1 MRSQNLHAI
10 RLNIIRESRQ
20 NAPVPRVV
28 LLALVA
34 LVLAVPAAAAGKSH
48 TETLVLGIAQ
58 HGTVRTPHPPLGDA
72 GDVFTTTLL
81 LSNTTAALGKPAKAS
96 VGAMTFQYVLH
107 GTCSTESCA
116 GATADIVATSRL
128 PGGTI
133 VATANGVK
141 LGRPPILVP
150 ITRGTGAFKGVTG
163 MLAVGAASS
172 PINTYKLKLP

>member
-1 MRSQNLHAI
+1 M
-10 RLNIIRESRQ
+10 
-20 NAPVPRVV
+20 PRVA
-28 LLALVA
+28 LLALVV
-34 LVLAVPAAAAGKSH
+34 LVLVAPAQAVGASH
-48 TETLVLGIAQ
+48 NETLVLGIVQ
-58 HGTVRTPHPPLGDA
+58 HGTTRTPHPPLGDE

-81 LSNTTAALGKPAKAS
+81 LSNTVAALGRPAKAS

-107 GTCSTESCA
+107 GKCSTESCA
-116 GATADIVATSRL
+116 GATADIVAISRL

-133 VATANGVK
+133 TASDNGVK

-150 ITRGTGAFKGVTG
+150 ITKGTGIFKGATG